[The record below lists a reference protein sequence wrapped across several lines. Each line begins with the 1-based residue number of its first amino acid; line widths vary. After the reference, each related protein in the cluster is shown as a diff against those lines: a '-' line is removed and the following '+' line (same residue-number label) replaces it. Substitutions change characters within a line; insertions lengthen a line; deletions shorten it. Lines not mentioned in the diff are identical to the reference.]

1 MMQALPPQRSWTR
14 EEYGRLTE
22 LGFFTGERV
31 ELIEGRI
38 VTMAPMTSPHATAI
52 GLAADALTPAVG
64 PGSSARVRMPLAAG
78 DRSEPEPDLAIV
90 AGLRRAYA
98 TAHPTTAA
106 LVVEVADSSVEYDRD
121 VKGSRYARANVA
133 GYWIVNRPERQIEIY
148 RRPAPDP
155 DACAAWRYAERRI
168 ARPGETVSP
177 LAALA
182 VVVAVDDLLP

>member
-1 MMQALPPQRSWTR
+1 MMQTLPPQRSWTR
-14 EEYGRLTE
+14 EEYDRLTE

-38 VTMAPMTSPHATAI
+38 VKRAPMTSPPATAI
-52 GLAADALTPAVG
+52 GLAADALTPAFG
-64 PGSSARVRMPLAAG
+64 PGYSARVQMPLVVG

-90 AGLRRAYA
+90 AGPRRAYA
-98 TAHPTTAA
+98 TAHPATAA

-121 VKGSRYARANVA
+121 VKGSLYARANVA
-133 GYWIVNRPERQIEIY
+133 DYWIVNLPERQIEIY

-155 DACAAWRYAERRI
+155 DAFAAWRYAERRL

-177 LAALA
+177 LAAPA
-182 VVVAVDDLLP
+182 AVVAVDDLLP